1 MNEGEARAALSDLGG
16 AVAVKA
22 SSAEVRHKTAD
33 GALALDVRDPDQVGA
48 DFCRISTEISPTVLV
63 EEMAPPGVELL
74 VSVRTDAVVPALIV
88 GLGGIWTEA
97 HDDVAVVPLPA
108 GVARVT
114 TAIESLRAPIDPR
127 HAAPIAT
134 AIAEA
139 ALTHDLELLEC
150 NPVIVH
156 PDGAVVVD
164 AVAKEVTA

>member
-1 MNEGEARAALSDLGG
+1 LVLDL
-16 AVAVKA
+16 
-22 SSAEVRHKTAD
+22 
-33 GALALDVRDPDQVGA
+33 RDPDEVGA
-48 DFCRISTEISPTVLV
+48 AWSRIRGLSSPSVLV

-74 VSVRTDAVVPALIV
+74 VSVRTDAVVPAVIV

-97 HDDVAVVPLPA
+97 HDDIAIVPLPA

-114 TAIESLRAPIDPR
+114 AAIESLRAPIDPR

-139 ALTHDLELLEC
+139 ALAHDLELLEC

-164 AVAKEVTA
+164 AVAKEVSA